1 MTSNPEAA
9 RGSARSGPS
18 TLERA
23 LQNIVHIYHESSIR
37 DNKDDLLS
45 LKDLKHLLK
54 TQAPGFLSV
63 CGRNR
68 PRYIEEL
75 FTEADTDED
84 KQLTFEEF
92 TVIVGKVT
100 DDVHR
105 LSHGD
110 DRCGPDRD

>member
-1 MTSNPEAA
+1 MADKPDAV
-9 RGSARSGPS
+9 RGSASSGPS

-45 LKDLKHLLK
+45 LKDLKNLLK

-63 CGRNR
+63 CKRNR
-68 PRYIEEL
+68 PGYIEEL
-75 FTEADTDED
+75 FTEADTDENR
-84 KQLTFEEF
+84 QLTFEEF
-92 TVIVGKVT
+92 TVILGKLA
-100 DDVHR
+100 DDAHR